1 MENATENF
9 LFHFLS
15 SNLNIV
21 LVCAIALYIA
31 GGYFRD
37 VYRFRSA
44 NRKHE
49 DGSTAIPPTAP
60 YIIPYLGHA
69 IPFLRNPTE
78 FVKRNMYARSA
89 PKYLPPCLNNNPKY
103 SHLAKK
109 DKQRPVRL
117 KLGSESLFVIQGARN
132 LRTLWRFSSTLSPN
146 STFHYALKNFFG
158 MKEKSSKI
166 YLLDNSGIG
175 HESTAGSGVKSHNRV
190 GFLNHHLFAGFLTGP
205 GFRPLTIR
213 FEKEIM
219 RFKTRILDMCGSEKK
234 ETKLRTGDF
243 LELFTMELT
252 RTSLRATCGPLLLEL
267 DPDFP
272 RRFWIYN
279 CGLSV
284 FLRRIPRLF
293 AREAYEARDSLVASV
308 KLWHTAARLRF
319 EPRYVDEAADVDPF
333 WGCNFFRRRQESLGG
348 IDNYDADAIASEDFA
363 AIWGF
368 NHNVILAAFWVS
380 YEVFRDRALLSRV
393 ENEVAACVDETKPS
407 GIDVEKL
414 VTMPLLQSI
423 WAETL
428 RVRVHIFMS
437 RRVSQTDLNING
449 WLVPRDNV
457 IFVSSTPAHMDTASW
472 SCGPDHSHP
481 LDEFWVDRF
490 LVPQSDGTAVF
501 RLDASMSGSWIPF
514 GGGVQ
519 MCPGRHFAKREALLT
534 CAVLVSCFHVNLVV
548 PDGGME
554 MDWSTCGTGTLKPKA
569 RIPYSIVRKR
579 DGTVG

>member
-1 MENATENF
+1 MKNATGSF
-9 LFHFLS
+9 LFDFLS
-15 SNLNIV
+15 SNLN
-21 LVCAIALYIA
+21 LLLACAIPLYIA
-31 GGYFRD
+31 GTYFRY

-49 DGSTAIPPTAP
+49 NGSTTIPPTAP
-60 YIIPYLGHA
+60 YIIPYMGHA
-69 IPFLRNPTE
+69 IAFLRDPTE
-78 FVKRNMYARSA
+78 FVKQ
-89 PKYLPPCLNNNPKY
+89 KIYL
-103 SHLAKK
+103 ATK
-109 DKQRPVRL
+109 DTQRPVHL
-117 KLGSESLFVIQGARN
+117 KLGPESLFVIQGARN
-132 LRTLWRFSSTLSPN
+132 LRTLWRFSSNLSPN
-146 STFHYALKNFFG
+146 STFHYALTNFFG
-158 MKEKSSKI
+158 MNEKSSKT
-166 YLLDNSGIG
+166 YLLDDSGIG
-175 HESTAGSGVKSHNRV
+175 HEPTAGSSVKPHNRV
-190 GFLNHHLFAGFLTGP
+190 GFLNHHLFTDFLTGP
-205 GFRPLTIR
+205 GFRPLTTR

-219 RFKTRILDMCGSEKK
+219 GFKARILDMCGSEKK
-234 ETKLRTGDF
+234 ETKRTGDF

-252 RTSLRATCGPLLLEL
+252 RTSLHATCGPLLLEL

-272 RRFWIYN
+272 RRFWIYS
-279 CGLSV
+279 CGLPH

-333 WGCNFFRRRQESLGG
+333 WGCNFFRRRQETLGG

-393 ENEVAACVDETKPS
+393 ENEVAACADPTKPS

-428 RVRVHIFMS
+428 RLRVHIFMS
-437 RRVSQTDLNING
+437 RKVSQADLNINH

-457 IFVSSTPAHMDTASW
+457 VFVSSTPAHMDTASW
-472 SCGPDHSHP
+472 SCGPDDSHA
-481 LDEFWVDRF
+481 LNEFWADRF
-490 LVPQSDGTAVF
+490 LVPQSDGTAAF

-534 CAVLVSCFHVNLVV
+534 CAILVSCFDVDLVV

-569 RIPYSIVRKR
+569 RIPYSIGRKG
-579 DGTVG
+579 DGGVD